1 MEHVTTQTHAKRF
14 APDRI
19 AVLGGG
25 PGGYEAAMVAADAGA
40 EVTIVEEKGMGGSAV
55 LTDVVPSKTLVATAD
70 AMRRV
75 NASTAFGVRFGATG
89 EDKYETEAWAEFSK
103 VNERLMQ
110 LARTRSEEHTSE
122 LQSRGHI
129 VCRLLLEKKKEKDTQ
144 EE

>member
-1 MEHVTTQTHAKRF
+1 MFYHHPLATLLPYTTLFR
-14 APDRI
+14 
-19 AVLGGG
+19 
-25 PGGYEAAMVAADAGA
+25 
-40 EVTIVEEKGMGGSAV
+40 S
-55 LTDVVPSKTLVATAD
+55 TLVATAD

-75 NASTAFGVRFGATG
+75 NASTAFGVRFGTTG